1 MAFTIASQI
10 TFEEEIK
17 KSRFQAIA
25 APVENEQ
32 QVKEFLE
39 YNKDISTTHQCWAWK
54 IGHNVRFN
62 DDGEPSGTAGRP
74 ILATIEGN
82 DLTNIIVMVNRW
94 YGGIKLGTGGLVRAY
109 GGCAGQC
116 LLLAERIELIA
127 KKKTALMLLNRNFGA
142 GKLEVNARLSTGSL
156 KEDMI
161 EIGDSSIAARDEQR
175 LARFNEL
182 KRKRET
188 LERKVERIKE
198 KENNKKVVEPEKP
211 KVIVENN
218 NRKSLV
224 DQFSYQI
231 KSERGF

>member
-1 MAFTIASQI
+1 MAFTLATET
-10 TFEEEIK
+10 TFEEDIK

-39 YNKDISTTHQCWAWK
+39 KHLDISTTHQCWAWK

-82 DLTNIIVMVNRW
+82 DLTNTIVLVNRW

-116 LLLAERIELIA
+116 LLLAEKIELIE
-127 KKKTALMLLNRNFGA
+127 KKKVYF
-142 GKLEVNARLSTGSL
+142 
-156 KEDMI
+156 
-161 EIGDSSIAARDEQR
+161 QCQ
-175 LARFNEL
+175 FNEWAIFQYELNTQQVEYTEQYTAEGVQVDALLQIHQIDAL
-182 KRKRET
+182 KLKIQDVTRGREQ
-188 LERKVERIKE
+188 LKLLDE
-198 KENNKKVVEPEKP
+198 
-211 KVIVENN
+211 
-218 NRKSLV
+218 
-224 DQFSYQI
+224 
-231 KSERGF
+231 

>member
-1 MAFTIASQI
+1 
-10 TFEEEIK
+10 EEEIK

-39 YNKDISTTHQCWAWK
+39 LNKDISTTHQCWAWK

-109 GGCAGQC
+109 GGCAGQS
-116 LLLAERIELIA
+116 LLLAERIELIE
-127 KKKTALMLLNRNFGA
+127 KKTIHFSCHFNEWAIFQYELTQQQIDFQETYTAIGVDI
-142 GKLEVNARLSTGSL
+142 EARLQIHQIEPLAL
-156 KEDMI
+156 KL
-161 EIGDSSIAARDEQR
+161 RDVTRGRE
-175 LARFNEL
+175 EL
-182 KRKRET
+182 K
-188 LERKVERIKE
+188 VEE
-198 KENNKKVVEPEKP
+198 E
-211 KVIVENN
+211 
-218 NRKSLV
+218 LA
-224 DQFSYQI
+224 DD
-231 KSERGF
+231 